1 MKQILKRHIA
11 LPQDHGSWVFLFSPL
26 LIGIFAGGRLSIETF
41 FLIVCSIS
49 VFLIRQPITVLV
61 KIYSGRRPSRELIPA
76 IFWST
81 VYGFVALIALLG
93 LVSSGNTY
101 LLLLAIP
108 GLPVFSWHLWLVSKR
123 SERRQMGVEIIA
135 SGVLA
140 LSAPAAY
147 WVGVGEPVTLGWVLF
162 ILVWLQSAASIVYA
176 YLRLNQR
183 EWRDIPPVAERIRAA
198 RRSLLYTSFNFLLA
212 LTLAIL
218 SIIPTMIFIPYLLQ
232 WLETVYGTL
241 SPAVRQK
248 PTQIGVRQ
256 LLVSTMFTFLFIW
269 TWNIP
274 S

>member
-1 MKQILKRHIA
+1 MNQVLKRHIA

-26 LIGIFAGGRLSIETF
+26 LVGLFAGGGFSIETL

-61 KIYSGRRPSRELIPA
+61 KIYSGRRPSRELTPA
-76 IFWST
+76 IFWSS

-93 LVSSGNTY
+93 LVSTGNTY

-108 GLPVFSWHLWLVSKR
+108 GVPVFSWHLWLVSKR

-147 WVGVGEPVTLGWVLF
+147 WVGIGEPEPLGWVLF
-162 ILVWLQSAASIVYA
+162 LLIWLQSAASIVYA

-183 EWRDIPPVAERIRAA
+183 EWRDVPPIADRIRAA
-198 RRSLLYTSFNFLLA
+198 QRSLLYTSFNVLFA
-212 LTLAIL
+212 ITLAIL
-218 SIIPTMIFIPYLLQ
+218 SIVPSMIFIPFLLQ

-248 PTQIGVRQ
+248 PTRIGVRQ
-256 LLVSTMFTFLFIW
+256 LLVSTIFTILFIL
-269 TWNIP
+269 TWNLP